1 MHSVLINASLE
12 TLKNELLCPLLHT
25 DRVQNVLIAR
35 ICADKMVHDDRLRLP
50 LPMQTLIRL
59 LIQFKAPVQTVPD
72 DMVATVL

>member
-25 DRVQNVLIAR
+25 NRAQDILIAR

-50 LPMQTLIRL
+50 LPVQTLIRL
-59 LIQFKAPVQTVPD
+59 LIQFKAPVQSVPD
-72 DMVATVL
+72 NVVAAVL